1 MWSFVV
7 LTVVLA
13 AGITKI
19 IAQNEINNVTQN
31 WAEKRCDPSI
41 MFWAAMFKPP
51 DDPRSDTQ
59 FVTDNF
65 SYCTGQI
72 ANNVMADAV
81 QPVIGFSGL
90 MADSTA
96 HAISYNNNLRTTSSN
111 MWNGLSSIFNI
122 FGSKFILVF
131 SQFRVT
137 FFKLQDAFKQ
147 ACGIAI
153 ASFGAGIS
161 ALFAIWNIWLFIL
174 IIVIIILVI
183 IIAILAYLAYL
194 FLPMMA
200 LLILAIALMAEAVMV
215 YDDSVNWCFHP
226 DTPLRLRN
234 GKIVKISQ
242 VAMGDVLADTS
253 EVISIMKFKTSSGAK
268 FYKYDTIIV
277 SGTHIVYENGKPV
290 FVKDSS
296 CARPYDGDRPE
307 EIYCLNTSYHKIPI
321 AGATKTHLFADWEEL
336 DTSAMVDWSSFIYES
351 LNSIKRDGT
360 VADEVLESETGFAF
374 EQKISVWTGKRYIQK
389 SIGELSLGDFIPG
402 RNNTVT
408 EVTGLVHISKSENK
422 TFGTVD
428 SIPMS
433 GATWIFDTDNLWK
446 HAAESK
452 RWVPA
457 LPVSDMY
464 SIFTKCGMFKV
475 GEILVRDF
483 SDVGCDNIE
492 KTYDFT
498 LSRLLSN
505 K

>member
-1 MWSFVV
+1 
-7 LTVVLA
+7 
-13 AGITKI
+13 
-19 IAQNEINNVTQN
+19 
-31 WAEKRCDPSI
+31 
-41 MFWAAMFKPP
+41 
-51 DDPRSDTQ
+51 
-59 FVTDNF
+59 
-65 SYCTGQI
+65 
-72 ANNVMADAV
+72 
-81 QPVIGFSGL
+81 
-90 MADSTA
+90 
-96 HAISYNNNLRTTSSN
+96 
-111 MWNGLSSIFNI
+111 MWNGLSSIFNV

-147 ACGIAI
+147 ACGIAL
-153 ASFGAGIS
+153 ASAGAGIS

-174 IIVIIILVI
+174 IIIIIILVI

-194 FLPMMA
+194 FAPMMA
-200 LLILAIALMAEAVMV
+200 LLILAIALMAEAVMT
-215 YDDSVNWCFHP
+215 YDSSVNWCFHP
-226 DTPLRLRN
+226 DTPIRLRN

-242 VAMGDVLADTS
+242 IAMNDILADTS
-253 EVISIMKFKTSSGAK
+253 KVISIMKFKTSAGAK
-268 FYKYDTIIV
+268 FYKYDNIIV

-290 FVKDSS
+290 FVKDS
-296 CARPYDGDRPE
+296 AGAVPYDGDLPE
-307 EIYCLNTSYHKIPI
+307 EIFCLNTSSHKIPI
-321 AGATKTHLFADWEEL
+321 AGATRTHLFADWEEL

-351 LNSIKRDGT
+351 LNSTKRVGT
-360 VADEVLESETGFAF
+360 VADEVLESETGFAS
-374 EQKISVWTGKRYIQK
+374 EQKLSVWSGKGYIEK
-389 SIGELSLGDFIPG
+389 TVGKLSLGDFIVG

-422 TFGTVD
+422 SFGTVD

-446 HAAESK
+446 HAAESE

-464 SIFTKCGMFKV
+464 SIFTKSGMFKV

-498 LSRLLSN
+498 LSRLIAN